1 MVYFHFSNNAIR
13 CNISKVKEDMLMKN
27 YQGRE
32 LFYLANAEEL
42 KKRKQSTMSAKYKDY
57 IVVQI
62 FYFGGYQTKYSFP
75 NGYGASVINNNASY
89 GLELGVLYDGE
100 LDYSTPITSDVVGF
114 IENEEELD
122 KLLQQIKEL

>member
-1 MVYFHFSNNAIR
+1 M
-13 CNISKVKEDMLMKN
+13 EN

-57 IVVQI
+57 IVGQK
-62 FYFGGYQTKYSFP
+62 FYFGGYQTNYKFP
-75 NGYGASVINNNASY
+75 NGQEVSVYNNNVSC
-89 GLELGVLYDGE
+89 GLELAVWFE
-100 LDYSTPITSDVVGF
+100 ERLDCSISITSDVAGS
-114 IENEEELD
+114 IKNEEELD